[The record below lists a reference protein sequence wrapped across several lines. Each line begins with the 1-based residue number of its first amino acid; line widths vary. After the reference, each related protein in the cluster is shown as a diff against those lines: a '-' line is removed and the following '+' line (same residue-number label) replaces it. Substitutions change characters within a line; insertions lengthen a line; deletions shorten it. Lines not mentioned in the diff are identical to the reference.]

1 MLPEVDT
8 IEEILSR
15 VEKVAIKKEII
26 VIDDLSIDGT
36 RERLKKIIAD
46 TESAS

>member
-1 MLPEVDT
+1 MKISVVMPVYNEVHT

-26 VIDDLSIDGT
+26 PTTILKVISS
-36 RERLKKIIAD
+36 KH
-46 TESAS
+46 